1 MQLKTEFVTMP
12 KGRQAN
18 MTPRIP
24 SAYPLLCCLG
34 LAWGLVGC
42 QTSAP
47 NGTAPTGQDKVAQI
61 ATTPL
66 SDLNVVKVEIPV
78 VLQDAVRAPYAIQA
92 ALSCEGLAA
101 EINALN
107 EALGPD
113 LDVPHSPQNP
123 SALERGVG
131 AVGNAATG
139 AVKGAVEGAIPFRGW
154 LRKLSGAE
162 RQSAKVAA
170 AIAAGAVRRGFLK
183 GQGQVLGCKPPAAPL

>member
-1 MQLKTEFVTMP
+1 
-12 KGRQAN
+12 
-18 MTPRIP
+18 MTSHIRLA
-24 SAYPLLCCLG
+24 SSLLCSLG
-34 LAWGLVGC
+34 VAWGLAGC
-42 QTSAP
+42 QSTAP
-47 NGTAPTGQDKVAQI
+47 NGTPPSGPDKVAQI

-66 SDLNVVKVEIPV
+66 SDLNVVKVEIPA
-78 VLQDAVRAPYAIQA
+78 VLNDAMRAPYAIQA
-92 ALSCEGLAA
+92 GLSCEGLTT

-113 LDVPHSPQNP
+113 LDTPHNPQNP

-170 AIAAGAVRRGFLK
+170 ALAAGAVRRGFLK

>member
-1 MQLKTEFVTMP
+1 MTSRFVL
-12 KGRQAN
+12 
-18 MTPRIP
+18 
-24 SAYPLLCCLG
+24 SSLCSLG
-34 LAWGLVGC
+34 LACGLAAC
-42 QTSAP
+42 ST
-47 NGTAPTGQDKVAQI
+47 TAPVASGTPPSGVDKVAQI

-78 VLQDAVRAPYAIQA
+78 VLQDALRAPYAIQP
-92 ALSCEGLAA
+92 ALSCDSLSSEVAL
-101 EINALN
+101 LN

-113 LDVPHSPQNP
+113 LDTPPNPQNP
-123 SALERGVG
+123 GALARGVG
-131 AVGNAATG
+131 AVGNAAAG

-183 GQGQVLGCKPPAAPL
+183 GQGQVLACKPPAAPL

>member
-1 MQLKTEFVTMP
+1 
-12 KGRQAN
+12 
-18 MTPRIP
+18 MTPRIRP
-24 SAYPLLCCLG
+24 AYPLLCCLG
-34 LAWGLVGC
+34 LAWGLAGC
-42 QTSAP
+42 QTSTP
-47 NGTAPTGQDKVAQI
+47 SSTPPTGSDKVAQI

-66 SDLNVVKVEIPV
+66 SDLNVVKVEIPG
-78 VLQDAVRAPYAIQA
+78 VLQDAVRAPYALQP
-92 ALSCEGLAA
+92 ALSCDSLLV

-113 LDVPHSPQNP
+113 LDVPHNPQNP
-123 SALERGVG
+123 SALERGAS

-162 RQSAKVAA
+162 RQTAKVAA